1 MLELLSII
9 INANRLSDGYLPK
22 KVHMWSILLFLF
34 SPENKGL
41 FT

>member
-22 KVHMWSILLFLF
+22 KVHIGSILLF